1 MEGGVRRLDAAAG
14 RRTGHELIHAGG
26 GTELITSYVEG
37 EGNPFDFYAKL
48 GFVPRGDP
56 DGEIM
61 LRRPL

>member
-1 MEGGVRRLDAAAG
+1 MYGDWTLRQAVEQVI
-14 RRTGHELIHAGG
+14 ELIHAGG